1 MVGRKMTRHSARG
14 KRDLGLEDQRIGGK
28 KGKIEGEG

>member
-14 KRDLGLEDQRIGGK
+14 KRDLGLENQKIGREEGK
-28 KGKIEGEG
+28 